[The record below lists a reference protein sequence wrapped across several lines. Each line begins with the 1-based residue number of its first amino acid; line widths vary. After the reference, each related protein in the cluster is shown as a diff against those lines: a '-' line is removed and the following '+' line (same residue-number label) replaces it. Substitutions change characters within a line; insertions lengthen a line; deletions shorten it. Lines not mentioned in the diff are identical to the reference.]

1 MRVALWITTHSGRS
15 TEAARPKW
23 RRNTSSAGPRIWPKA
38 LIAHYGPTLGVT
50 VGAAM
55 RAGFWQPLSV
65 IVMTSSAINRTV
77 ITVSIGFWAAERA
90 I

>member
-1 MRVALWITTHSGRS
+1 
-15 TEAARPKW
+15 
-23 RRNTSSAGPRIWPKA
+23 
-38 LIAHYGPTLGVT
+38 
-50 VGAAM
+50 M